1 MQIIRTLR
9 ILPALV
15 VALVALFVVASGSA
29 MASTNSGHHHGPV
42 ASAAHHKKKPKK
54 KKAPK
59 PQAPKGPFVA
69 RDAGATSIGTGPDD
83 TVIETLS
90 LPAGANYIVTAKA
103 ELGNNGSS
111 ENTVRCQL
119 LQGFNPLDS
128 SSEALT
134 PQATFSRTIT
144 LNSAVS
150 GGGSIK
156 LACQADKGA
165 QARNRV
171 ITAVVS

>member
-1 MQIIRTLR
+1 
-9 ILPALV
+9 
-15 VALVALFVVASGSA
+15 
-29 MASTNSGHHHGPV
+29 
-42 ASAAHHKKKPKK
+42 
-54 KKAPK
+54 
-59 PQAPKGPFVA
+59 
-69 RDAGATSIGTGPDD
+69 
-83 TVIETLS
+83 
-90 LPAGANYIVTAKA
+90 VTAKA